1 MAEAIVTN
9 NNPQPDTLPA
19 VPAQTDHNLTD
30 PPTQSQ
36 QPPAEEPLI
45 AGKFKTQADLEKAY
59 KELEAKLG
67 EPKTTNEGDNPS
79 KAPTEP
85 SAKKEEPVMV
95 AGLPADKFFKEYA
108 DTGEL
113 SEASYKELSDKGI
126 PKSLVDA
133 YIAGQQSISKQ
144 TQDFNDQTVKGL
156 IDSVGGQ
163 ESFTQM
169 SQWAGTAY
177 TDAEKADYQAAVDS
191 GNLAAAKAALLSL
204 KLRYEAAF
212 GTRPGSTIEGTAP
225 TAPAG
230 FRSKAEMVAA
240 MKDPRYQNDPAYRR
254 DVEMKV
260 MGMNM

>member
-1 MAEAIVTN
+1 MPETQTAPATV
-9 NNPQPDTLPA
+9 DTPT
-19 VPAQTDHNLTD
+19 VQTDLNLTD
-30 PPTQSQ
+30 PPA
-36 QPPAEEPLI
+36 PAQKASPEEPLI
-45 AGKFKTQADLEKAY
+45 AGKFRTQADLEKAY

-67 EPKTTNEGDNPS
+67 TAKAPESDDSDTS
-79 KAPTEP
+79 KAPAEP

-108 DTGEL
+108 DTGKL